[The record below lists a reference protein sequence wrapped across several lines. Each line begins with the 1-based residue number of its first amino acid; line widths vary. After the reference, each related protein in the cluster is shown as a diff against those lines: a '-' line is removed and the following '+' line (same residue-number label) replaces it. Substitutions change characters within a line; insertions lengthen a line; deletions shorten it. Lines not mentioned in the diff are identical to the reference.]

1 MRQRGVGSGAKEGV
15 QSESGGLRVRQ
26 KGVES
31 VIEGGDGESGR
42 GGWRVRQGGGECGG
56 RGWRVR

>member
-15 QSESGGLRVRQ
+15 ESESGGLRVRQ

-31 VIEGGDGESGR
+31 VIEGGDGESLKGVTD
-42 GGWRVRQGGGECGG
+42 GTCLLK
-56 RGWRVR
+56 

>member
-1 MRQRGVGSGAKEGV
+1 MESEAKDGVE
-15 QSESGGLRVRQ
+15 SESGGLRVRQ

-31 VIEGGDGESGR
+31 VIEGGGGGVSGR